1 MQFIRSLIFSF
12 FMMALIPPWVIIAIF
27 TLVLPVNLAMR
38 IVSGWAWSVTWL
50 LKVIC
55 NLKHEVIGIE
65 NIPDEP
71 VIFACKHQS
80 AWETIALQT
89 IIPPAA
95 WILKRELLWIP
106 IFGWGLACIKPIAI
120 NRGDRKAALASV
132 LEQGASAHAS
142 GRHILV
148 FPEGTRTA
156 YGSSAK
162 YKQGVARL
170 ALKTGAKIVPIAHN
184 AGKFWPKQSIMK
196 NSGTIQVV
204 IGEAFTP
211 QSDNLSEITEE
222 VRDWIE
228 NAIIE

>member
-1 MQFIRSLIFSF
+1 MQFIRSLLFSI
-12 FMMALIPPWVIIAIF
+12 FMMALIPPWVIIAII

-55 NLKHEVIGIE
+55 GLKHEVIGIE

-120 NRGDRKAALASV
+120 NRGDKKAALASV
-132 LEQGASAHAS
+132 LEQGANAHAA

-162 YKQGVARL
+162 YKLGAARL

-184 AGKFWPKQSIMK
+184 AGKFWPKQSMMK
-196 NSGTIQVV
+196 KPGTIQVV
-204 IGEAFTP
+204 IGEALTP
-211 QSDNLSEITEE
+211 ETDSLNEITEE
-222 VRDWIE
+222 IRNWIE

>member
-1 MQFIRSLIFSF
+1 MQLIRSIIFSIC
-12 FMMALIPPWVIIAIF
+12 MMALIPPWTLIA
-27 TLVLPVNLAMR
+27 LLSVVLPINLRMHV
-38 IVSGWAWSVTWL
+38 ISGWARSVTWL

-55 NLKHEVIGIE
+55 GLKHEVIGLE
-65 NIPDEP
+65 NIPNEP

-120 NRGDRKAALASV
+120 NRGDKKAALASV
-132 LEQGASAHAS
+132 LEQGIQAIKDK
-142 GRHILV
+142 RNILV

-156 YGSSAK
+156 YGSEAK
-162 YKQGVARL
+162 YKQGASRL
-170 ALKTGAKIVPIAHN
+170 AIATGAKIVPIAHN
-184 AGKFWPKQSIMK
+184 AGKYWKKQGLMK
-196 NSGTIQVV
+196 NAGTIQVV
-204 IGEAFTP
+204 IGEPFSAS
-211 QSDNLSEITEE
+211 QNMSETTDKIK
-222 VRDWIE
+222 DFIE

>member
-65 NIPDEP
+65 HIPDEP

-132 LEQGASAHAS
+132 LEQGARAHAS

-196 NSGTIQVV
+196 KSGTIQVV

>member
-55 NLKHEVIGIE
+55 GLKHEVTGIE
-65 NIPDEP
+65 NIPNEP

-132 LEQGASAHAS
+132 LEQGAIAHAA

-196 NSGTIQVV
+196 KPGTIQVI

-211 QSDNLSEITEE
+211 KSDNLSEITEE

>member
-1 MQFIRSLIFSF
+1 MQLLRSIIFSF
-12 FMMALIPPWVIIAIF
+12 CMIALIPPWVIIAIL
-27 TLVLPVNLAMR
+27 TLILPVNIAMR

-55 NLKHEVIGIE
+55 NLDHKVTGIE
-65 NIPDEP
+65 NIPNEP

-132 LEQGASAHAS
+132 LEQGAQAHAAD
-142 GRHILV
+142 RHILV

-156 YGSSAK
+156 YGSSPK
-162 YKQGVARL
+162 YKLGAARL
-170 ALKTGAKIVPIAHN
+170 ALKTGAKIVPISHN
-184 AGKFWPKQSIMK
+184 AGKFWPKNSIIK
-196 NSGTIQVV
+196 KPGTIQVV
-204 IGEAFTP
+204 IGKAFS
-211 QSDNLSEITEE
+211 SDSENLNDITEE
-222 VRDWIE
+222 IREWIE